1 MHEQDQDEY
10 LNQDIIT
17 PEYLEQIKNK
27 LQACRDWL
35 HQTLEQPYTVEEMT
49 STLEYYLNEHLR
61 YYSNKPGQV
70 AEKQQRIFKI
80 DDRLKGDLFR
90 RTQDFHVALAATVD
104 KAGMI
109 RAEIARYEHTYLYHM
124 EGIYFRP
131 TVISI
136 VIPYVIDTLTESH
149 SPYFEFFF
157 DDDLNPKDPAYFDFF
172 SDVYFLEFLRRELIQ
187 IVEQGKRKKKQSH
200 LSPQYASFES
210 VFKAPADFQKV
221 VEYLK
226 SVFVLNS
233 NGTYIEASRNKKYFA
248 VLPEVLRIKFKI
260 KTVSNEEVARLMKE
274 QFRLK
279 SLSVDYLSR
288 NFLGRDELIEE
299 ILKDLRF

>member
-1 MHEQDQDEY
+1 MPDQDF
-10 LNQDIIT
+10 I
-17 PEYLEQIKNK
+17 PEYLEQIKNN

-35 HQTLEQPYTVEEMT
+35 HQTLEQPYTVAEMT

-70 AEKQQRIFKI
+70 PEKQQRIFKI

-90 RTQDFHVALAATVD
+90 RTHDFHVALAPTVD

-109 RAEIARYEHTYLYHM
+109 RAEIARYEHPYLYHM

-131 TVISI
+131 NAISI
-136 VIPYVIDTLTESH
+136 VIPHVIDTLSESH
-149 SPYFEFFF
+149 SPYFEYFF
-157 DDDLNPKDPAYFDFF
+157 DGDLNPKYPGYFDFF

-226 SVFVLNS
+226 SINILDEI
-233 NGTYIEASRNKKYFA
+233 GEYIEASGNKKYLA
-248 VLPEVLRIKFKI
+248 VLIQVLRQKSKI
-260 KTVSNEEVARLMKE
+260 IPILDNEAARLMKD
-274 QFRLK
+274 QFK
-279 SLSVDYLSR
+279 VQSLSSDYLSKDFPNR
-288 NFLGRDELIEE
+288 EALIEE
-299 ILKDLRF
+299 MMKDLRL